1 MVLGFREKDHV
12 PGSANHEADKLSRSF
27 NDDLEWSLN
36 KNIFNKILE
45 KFLKLN
51 TDLFASR
58 LNKKLG
64 RYA

>member
-1 MVLGFREKDHV
+1 M